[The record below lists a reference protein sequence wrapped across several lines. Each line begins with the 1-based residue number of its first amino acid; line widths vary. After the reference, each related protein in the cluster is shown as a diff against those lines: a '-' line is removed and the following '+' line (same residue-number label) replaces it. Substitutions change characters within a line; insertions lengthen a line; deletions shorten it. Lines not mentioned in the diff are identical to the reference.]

1 MQTSPSAWC
10 LTSPYLFQVACLVV
24 RRLVRV
30 LEPLRL
36 SLWASHVHHL
46 RLEQSHEIL

>member
-10 LTSPYLFQVACLVV
+10 LTSALFQVGGLFV

-30 LEPLRL
+30 LVEPLRL
-36 SLWASHVHHL
+36 SPLLSPENHL
-46 RLEQSHEIL
+46 RLEQSHDFL

>member
-10 LTSPYLFQVACLVV
+10 LTSALFQVDGLFV
-24 RRLVRV
+24 RRLARV

-36 SLWASHVHHL
+36 SPWASHVHHL

>member
-1 MQTSPSAWC
+1 
-10 LTSPYLFQVACLVV
+10 VACLFV